1 VPTDCLPD
9 DGDSEDDGNNY
20 IVLEF
25 GDLHSELKEIRS
37 VLERISYNLETFIDS
52 RSNEYDVRKQG

>member
-1 VPTDCLPD
+1 MPTDCLPD
-9 DGDSEDDGNNY
+9 DGDSEHDGNNY

-25 GDLHSELKEIRS
+25 GDLHSELIEIRS

-52 RSNEYDVRKQG
+52 RSNEYDVREQK